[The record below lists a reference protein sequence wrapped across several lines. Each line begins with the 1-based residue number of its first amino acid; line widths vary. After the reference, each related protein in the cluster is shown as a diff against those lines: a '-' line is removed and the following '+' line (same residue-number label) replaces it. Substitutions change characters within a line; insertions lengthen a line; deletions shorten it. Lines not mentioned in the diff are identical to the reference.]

1 MSLLQIADTHPT
13 VTSPDATVQEA
24 MQKMLDNGV
33 GAICVLDSERRVAGI
48 FTERDVMRELA
59 TRGFDP
65 ATTKV
70 REMMTTAVEMAT
82 ELTTE
87 SEALTIM
94 LERHYR
100 HLPIVDADAKLL
112 GMLSI
117 RHVLEARVDELV
129 KELDEIKAEKVKH

>member
-13 VTSPDATVQEA
+13 VASPDTTVQEA

-65 ATTKV
+65 HKTAV
-70 REMMTTAVEMAT
+70 RELMTTEVEMAT
-82 ELTTE
+82 EQTTDA
-87 SEALTIM
+87 EALAIM

-100 HLPIVDADAKLL
+100 HLPIIDKDAKLL

-117 RHVLEARVDELV
+117 RHVLEERVDELLEQINAAR
-129 KELDEIKAEKVKH
+129 K

>member
-24 MQKMLDNGV
+24 MEKMLENGV

-48 FTERDVMRELA
+48 FTERDVMRYLA
-59 TRGFDP
+59 SHGFD
-65 ATTKV
+65 AKTTAV
-70 REMMTTAVEMAT
+70 RELMTTEVEMAT
-82 ELTTE
+82 EQM
-87 SEALTIM
+87 SETQALAIM

-100 HLPIVDADAKLL
+100 HLPIIDKDARLL

-117 RHVLEARVDELV
+117 RHVLEARVDDLLHQ
-129 KELDEIKAEKVKH
+129 LDDARR

>member
-33 GAICVLDSERRVAGI
+33 GAICVLDSEHRVAGI
-48 FTERDVMRELA
+48 FTERDVMRYLVSH
-59 TRGFDP
+59 GFDP
-65 ATTKV
+65 HNTQVHELMTK
-70 REMMTTAVEMAT
+70 EVEMAT
-82 ELTTE
+82 EQM
-87 SEALTIM
+87 SEAQALAIM

-100 HLPIVDADAKLL
+100 HLPIIDKEARLL

-117 RHVLEARVDELV
+117 RHVLEARVDDLLHQIDNA
-129 KELDEIKAEKVKH
+129 KR

>member
-1 MSLLQIADTHPT
+1 MSLLQIADQKPT
-13 VTSPDATVQEA
+13 VTSPDATVLEA
-24 MQKMLDNGV
+24 MRQMLDNHV
-33 GAICVLDSERRVAGI
+33 GAVCVLDSERRVAGI

-70 REMMTTAVEMAT
+70 RDLMTTAVEMAT

-87 SEALTIM
+87 AEALSIM

-100 HLPIVDADAKLL
+100 HLPIVDANAKLL

-117 RHVLEARVDELV
+117 RHVLEARIDELV
-129 KELDEIKAEKVKH
+129 KELEAEKVKH

>member
-1 MSLLQIADTHPT
+1 MSLLQIADIHPT

-24 MQKMLDNGV
+24 IQAMLDNGV

-59 TRGFDP
+59 THGFDP
-65 ATTKV
+65 RATLV
-70 REMMTTAVEMAT
+70 RQLMTTEVEMAT
-82 ELTTE
+82 EQMTE
-87 SEALTIM
+87 AKALAIM

-100 HLPIVDADAKLL
+100 HLPIVDKDAKLL

-117 RHVLEARVDELV
+117 RHVLEARIDGLV
-129 KELDEIKAEKVKH
+129 QQIDAARH

>member
-24 MQKMLDNGV
+24 MQGMLDNGV

-48 FTERDVMRELA
+48 FTERDVMREL
-59 TRGFDP
+59 TEHGLDP
-65 ATTKV
+65 HTTPVRKV
-70 REMMTTAVEMAT
+70 MTTEVEMAT
-82 ELTTE
+82 EQTTE
-87 SEALTIM
+87 AEALAIM

-100 HLPIVDADAKLL
+100 HLPIIDKDAKLL

-117 RHVLEARVDELV
+117 RHVLEARVDEL
-129 KELDEIKAEKVKH
+129 LAQIGAARR